1 MGRRGRSGRR
11 IDSEQ
16 RVRRVRENIRARLMG
31 CRFATAS
38 EYYRSIYSTIRQDA
52 TRRSSAVTLRFCYVR
67 HLMVEQDARN
77 FAPFLNSSHLDFE
90 TRAEYRCRTATIHV
104 NHFERW
110 RRVSGRHENSNP
122 RARRR
127 KRARRWP
134 TKRRPACLGA
144 WQVVD
149 GSPACPRKEIGR
161 QAN

>member
-52 TRRSSAVTLRFCYVR
+52 TRRSSAVTLWFCYVR
-67 HLMVEQDARN
+67 HLMVEQDSRD
-77 FAPFLNSSHLDFE
+77 FAPFSNSCCLDFE
-90 TRAEYRCRTATIHV
+90 TRAEYRCRSATIHL
-104 NHFERW
+104 NHFEQR
-110 RRVSGRHENSNP
+110 RRVSGGHENSNP
-122 RARRR
+122 RARGRE
-127 KRARRWP
+127 RARRWLA
-134 TKRRPACLGA
+134 KRRPACPGA
-144 WQVVD
+144 WRAVD
-149 GSPACPRKEIGR
+149 GSPACHPKGIGR